1 MARSACIHPHHREA
15 VAIALTSN
23 GFLTQG
29 SLAAY
34 LDVSLSTVNN
44 FCRGLRVSVRKFE
57 EICEA
62 LNLDASR
69 MTLPATA
76 TAIADDQEPA
86 TTASFFA
93 YDLAWV
99 GRDELVAD
107 LSAKLQADCRLL
119 LITGIAG
126 VGKTALAERLAIAL
140 SATSPLIRINFDHQE
155 QTTDFSSVAARLLE
169 QCGQVLSPE
178 DRQNP
183 AQLARRLLVHL
194 QDKNRLILI
203 DSLEVLLIGNDSGEG
218 HFQDAAYATFFQN
231 LLSIEA
237 LQSRLILT
245 SQELPTQLA
254 ELGSRYH
261 NFWHCAPLTG
271 LSAAEQLALFEKVG
285 FEVQSP
291 SSDLTYLVRIGK
303 AYEGHPLALRIIT
316 GEIGSRPFFGNVT
329 AYWHR
334 YGQEIEAVE
343 QALAAAAA
351 GELTGTDDKW
361 ALDRFTRALRR
372 NVRQR
377 LEQTLQRL
385 QRDARLAYLLLCEA
399 AVYRCPVPEDWWLTH
414 LDYWDP
420 NPDAQ
425 LAAIDALR
433 DRYLVEEVLEDDEHR
448 LKQHN
453 LIRSVALA
461 HLDQLDLN
469 PLQDSTVA
477 DPDEA

>member
-1 MARSACIHPHHREA
+1 M
-15 VAIALTSN
+15 
-23 GFLTQG
+23 
-29 SLAAY
+29 
-34 LDVSLSTVNN
+34 SLSTVNN

-57 EICEA
+57 EICDALELEA
-62 LNLDASR
+62 GP

-76 TAIADDQEPA
+76 EVVAAEQASSPA
-86 TTASFFA
+86 AAAGFSA
-93 YDLAWV
+93 YDFAWV

-126 VGKTALAERLAIAL
+126 VGKTALAERLARAL
-140 SATSPLIRINFDHQE
+140 NATSSLIRINFDHQE
-155 QTTDFSSVAARLLE
+155 QTTDFSSVTARLLE

-183 AQLARRLLVHL
+183 EQLARRLLVHL
-194 QDKNRLILI
+194 QDRNRLILI
-203 DSLEVLLIGNDSGEG
+203 DSLEALLIGDDDSGESQ
-218 HFQDAAYATFFQN
+218 FQDAAYAAFFQS
-231 LLSIEA
+231 LLA
-237 LQSRLILT
+237 AAAFQSRLILT
-245 SQELPTQLA
+245 SQELPAQLLA
-254 ELGSRYH
+254 LGSRYQ

-271 LSAAEQLALFEKVG
+271 LSATEQLALFEKVG
-285 FEVQSP
+285 FPVQSP
-291 SSDLTYLVRIGK
+291 SLDRTYLVRIGK

-316 GEIGSRPFFGNVT
+316 GEMGSRPFFGNVT
-329 AYWHR
+329 AYWNR
-334 YGQEIEAVE
+334 YGKEIEAVE

-351 GELTGTDDKW
+351 GELTGADDKW

-377 LEQTLQRL
+377 LEHTLQRL

-414 LDYWDP
+414 LDYWNSD
-420 NPDAQ
+420 PDAQ

-433 DRYLVEEVLEDDEHR
+433 DRYLVEEVLEDDEYR

-453 LIRSVALA
+453 LIRSVALD

-469 PLQDSTVA
+469 PLPDSTVA